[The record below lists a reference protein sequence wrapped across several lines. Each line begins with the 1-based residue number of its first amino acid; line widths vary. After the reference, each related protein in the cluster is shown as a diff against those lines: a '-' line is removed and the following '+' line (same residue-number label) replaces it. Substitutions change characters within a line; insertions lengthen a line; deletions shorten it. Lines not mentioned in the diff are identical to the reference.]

1 MSFIRMSM
9 IWSLCQIE
17 STSPWRSWRRWQ
29 HCSGWSSPGAA
40 VTVQPFLQWLL
51 SGFPSWDVPAAQ
63 GWCSL
68 WEEAGAGAGSLS
80 TKDSPLSF
88 CSLLIF
94 WEVFCVRGFENR
106 AVSWVCFPMLP
117 WNFCFAGKLVKSV
130 VAQLCLVFAFS
141 RLAPCLNASGALG
154 HTSTS
159 LWKELLPHY
168 PFWWV
173 EMGGL
178 LTALSLQWRCLS
190 GRFISMY
197 LTVHILSKVIVPSR
211 RENWQFIALLLPP
224 QRK

>member
-1 MSFIRMSM
+1 MSFVRMNM

-17 STSPWRSWRRWQ
+17 STSSWRSFKKWQ
-29 HCSGWSSPGAA
+29 RCSGWSHTGII
-40 VTVQPFLQWLL
+40 VTVQPFLRCLL
-51 SGFPSWDVPAAQ
+51 LGFPSWDVPVGQ
-63 GWCSL
+63 GRCSL

-94 WEVFCVRGFENR
+94 WEIFCVRGFENG
-106 AVSWVCFPMLP
+106 AMSWVCFKRCRGIRALLQN
-117 WNFCFAGKLVKSV
+117 WGSQCYHSFT
-130 VAQLCLVFAFS
+130 LCLLFS
-141 RLAPCLNASGALG
+141 RLAPCLYASGVLG

-159 LWKELLPHY
+159 LLKELLPHY

-178 LTALSLQWRCLS
+178 LTALFLQWRRLS

-197 LTVHILSKVIVPSR
+197 LTVNILSKVIVASR